1 MTKEEYVKKLQTLK
15 TNYDSRV
22 KNLQIDYI
30 AKNNPH
36 RSGGVVTD
44 HLGSIIIDKIF
55 ADLYSLCAVHQGR
68 ELKKDGTVK
77 KNNKVRQVYQSNLA

>member
-36 RSGGVVTD
+36 RSGV
-44 HLGSIIIDKIF
+44 
-55 ADLYSLCAVHQGR
+55 
-68 ELKKDGTVK
+68 
-77 KNNKVRQVYQSNLA
+77 